1 MANGLEVQTSRALVT
16 LSNAAIYLSC
26 SRRHVERLLARGEL
40 PRVRLGRAVRV
51 SLMDLD
57 RYIATVRSGGHDHT
71 PH

>member
-1 MANGLEVQTSRALVT
+1 MGNRFEVPTSRALVT
-16 LSNAAIYLSC
+16 LQDAAIYLSC

-57 RYIATVRSGGHDHT
+57 RYIAMRRSEGR
-71 PH
+71 